1 MTTAY
6 IEKGLVM
13 FSILQIVL
21 DRKLALNDRK
31 IVINQLL
38 ILKKTV
44 PLV

>member
-21 DRKLALNDRK
+21 DRKLALNEDCDK
-31 IVINQLL
+31 STAHV
-38 ILKKTV
+38 KKTV